1 MFLHAY
7 HRKPKQVT
15 RQLVPDDGFRELD
28 PSSKMQFKDPDTH
41 RIQEKPV
48 QLMVNGKNYSEQQKI
63 NRPASGINR
72 TGFGGLLPR
81 HEITHEKSY
90 LNTEY
95 RQFFGEGSK
104 KENDVE

>member
-1 MFLHAY
+1 
-7 HRKPKQVT
+7 
-15 RQLVPDDGFRELD
+15 
-28 PSSKMQFKDPDTH
+28 
-41 RIQEKPV
+41 
-48 QLMVNGKNYSEQQKI
+48 MVNGKNYSEQQKI

-90 LNTEY
+90 HNTEY

-104 KENDVE
+104 KENDVECDLERAEKQAGTQHARPFEQQRTR

>member
-1 MFLHAY
+1 MTSTGMPMFLHAY

-48 QLMVNGKNYSEQQKI
+48 
-63 NRPASGINR
+63 
-72 TGFGGLLPR
+72 
-81 HEITHEKSY
+81 
-90 LNTEY
+90 
-95 RQFFGEGSK
+95 
-104 KENDVE
+104 